1 MLAPGEHLTSRF
13 VLIRRLGGGEGGEV
27 WIVHDRE
34 LDEEVV
40 AKILPA
46 DAPDESITLLRH
58 EYLQSRRLNHPGIV
72 RVFGFHRGADRV
84 FTTMEMID
92 GENLTGLRGRAPI
105 EIVQTLLPVAEA
117 LDHAHGLGV
126 VHRDLKATNVVRDVK
141 GRPHVLDFGISGSIG
156 DPEGIV
162 LRGGGSRYNVSPQQL
177 DGNDPSPT
185 DDLYAFGTL
194 LYDLIAGGPP
204 FPVDADD
211 DRIRFEEPAPPVSSY
226 PVTER
231 LRALVTALLS
241 KSPEA
246 RPASMA
252 AVVAKLSAIGRELEV
267 APPPTS
273 PGKKE
278 ISLTPPPR
286 VGAVRPVPIGPPR
299 PGQPEARGRGR
310 WFWITAVA
318 IVSLALVAVGVFVLL
333 PRWAAERRAAAK
345 LESAPVIPDP
355 GNNLESEPPI
365 VEREPPETSPRTRRD
380 QAYLEERAEEALERV
395 TVLRKS
401 LDDRGADLWG
411 GETWEQGL
419 RFLENGD
426 EQMSAMAFGGADE
439 GYRRAVALFEALE
452 AAAPEVFRDAIEDGR
467 EALAV
472 GDATG
477 AEVAFHLATTI
488 APRSEEARA
497 GLERAKVLDRV
508 VALVE
513 AGAESERDWDLA
525 RAEERY
531 REAVSLDPL
540 SRQAQESLARVQAR
554 ISNDA
559 FARAMSDGLAAL
571 EEGDY
576 ARARVAF
583 ERAASIQPESP
594 QVSEALA
601 QVDQREKLDDILG
614 HRQRA
619 LDLEDAEKW
628 HEAAGEYDSA
638 LKIDPM
644 IRFAQEGKRRC
655 TTRAILTDR
664 IDYHLAHPGRL
675 SSDRVYEEAQEVLLE
690 AEEVVEPPVG
700 LQHRTQSL
708 DRLLKAAATPVRV
721 WLESDDLTEVTVY
734 HVGRLGTFRRREL
747 VLRPGNYTVVGSRE
761 GYRDVRRTLVVIAGA
776 EPAPMTVRCE
786 EPI

>member
-1 MLAPGEHLTSRF
+1 
-13 VLIRRLGGGEGGEV
+13 
-27 WIVHDRE
+27 
-34 LDEEVV
+34 
-40 AKILPA
+40 
-46 DAPDESITLLRH
+46 
-58 EYLQSRRLNHPGIV
+58 
-72 RVFGFHRGADRV
+72 
-84 FTTMEMID
+84 
-92 GENLTGLRGRAPI
+92 
-105 EIVQTLLPVAEA
+105 
-117 LDHAHGLGV
+117 
-126 VHRDLKATNVVRDVK
+126 
-141 GRPHVLDFGISGSIG
+141 
-156 DPEGIV
+156 
-162 LRGGGSRYNVSPQQL
+162 
-177 DGNDPSPT
+177 
-185 DDLYAFGTL
+185 
-194 LYDLIAGGPP
+194 
-204 FPVDADD
+204 
-211 DRIRFEEPAPPVSSY
+211 
-226 PVTER
+226 
-231 LRALVTALLS
+231 
-241 KSPEA
+241 
-246 RPASMA
+246 
-252 AVVAKLSAIGRELEV
+252 
-267 APPPTS
+267 
-273 PGKKE
+273 
-278 ISLTPPPR
+278 
-286 VGAVRPVPIGPPR
+286 
-299 PGQPEARGRGR
+299 
-310 WFWITAVA
+310 
-318 IVSLALVAVGVFVLL
+318 
-333 PRWAAERRAAAK
+333 
-345 LESAPVIPDP
+345 
-355 GNNLESEPPI
+355 
-365 VEREPPETSPRTRRD
+365 
-380 QAYLEERAEEALERV
+380 
-395 TVLRKS
+395 
-401 LDDRGADLWG
+401 
-411 GETWEQGL
+411 
-419 RFLENGD
+419 
-426 EQMSAMAFGGADE
+426 
-439 GYRRAVALFEALE
+439 VALFEALE